1 MNGAYLT
8 LGDVTVSY
16 NFRDFETMK
25 KAGFSNF
32 ELKLQASNLYTVGF
46 NRDNYSLATG
56 SYLKKY
62 ITPTYTLGLF
72 TNF

>member
-1 MNGAYLT
+1 MSGVYLT
-8 LGDVTVSY
+8 VGDVTLSY
-16 NFRDFETMK
+16 NLRDLSPLK

-32 ELKLQASNLYTVGF
+32 EVKLQASNIYTVGF

-62 ITPTYTLGLF
+62 ITPTYTLGIF